1 MPCIK
6 LHSNVEVSGINSV
19 VSTALTWSD
28 CESELQRAC
37 DNLMLAIGPRPGSK
51 RPSSPSEHVDSPPIK
66 KYGEGSSAP
75 KFKDQERRKQRLIDA
90 RSAHDHIESR
100 GARDVQVTGNHAV
113 HTLVKCIEPL
123 INKHDKVLLIGPE
136 IGAIA
141 LCLGCVVG
149 RHGRVVGVHNNPTA
163 NDILQFA
170 GEEQLAHVSLCQ
182 TPNRNIFRLP
192 MLTHFTVRQSPI
204 LRPNRGDLLTALP
217 FSNDSF
223 DVVVAC
229 DNFSFVESLRQRS
242 LLVEMKRVAKPGAI
256 VETCDI
262 TARIPYTDYGPG
274 NQMYTWFTKLKDC
287 EEYNGLL
294 LSQIARS
301 VGLTESSH
309 VSLVTCSMP
318 IFDKQRFRKPAP
330 GLVKFAKTGSLYERS
345 IASKTPK
352 SVLHQLSRYLSQ
364 LEDGKF
370 CCYMSLYTE
379 TRAYKAETRAY
390 RPETPSCWPF
400 NMQAEEES
408 SPD

>member
-1 MPCIK
+1 MPGS
-6 LHSNVEVSGINSV
+6 LVNVEKNWLT
-19 VSTALTWSD
+19 STRKPRSD

-37 DNLMLAIGPRPGSK
+37 DNLMLAVGPRPGSK

-75 KFKDQERRKQRLIDA
+75 KFKDQQRRKQRLIDA
-90 RSAHDHIESR
+90 RSAYDHIESR
-100 GARDVQVTGNHAV
+100 GAMDVQVAGNHAV

-123 INKHDKVLLIGPE
+123 INKHDDVLLIGPE

-149 RHGRVVGVHNNPTA
+149 RYGRVVGVHNNPTA
-163 NDILQFA
+163 NDILQFP

-182 TPNRNIFRLP
+182 TPNLA
-192 MLTHFTVRQSPI
+192 
-204 LRPNRGDLLTALP
+204 ALP

-229 DNFSFVESLRQRS
+229 DNFSFVESLRQRR

-262 TARIPYTDYGPG
+262 TARIPYTDYEPG
-274 NQMYTWFTKLKDC
+274 NRMYNLFTELKDS
-287 EEYNGLL
+287 EEYNGFL
-294 LSQIARS
+294 LSKIVRS

-318 IFDKQRFRKPAP
+318 IFDKQRFLKPAP
-330 GLVKFAKTGSLYERS
+330 GLVKLFAKTGSLYKRS

-390 RPETPSCWPF
+390 RPETPPCWPF